1 MNSIEYT
8 TLNLVDPDPLLSLLN
23 KERVRAHL
31 MNHQPFDRESLQ
43 LWIKAKIKMDATPG
57 CRIRAI
63 VVDGQCAGWCGIQ
76 QDNDDYE
83 IAVVLDDS
91 HWGLGRKIFRDLMD
105 WAKALGHK
113 TVFIHFLHTR
123 PEYKFLQKIAQSV
136 HESQILGNKFTTYAL
151 AVE

>member
-57 CRIRAI
+57 CRVRAI
-63 VVDGQCAGWCGIQ
+63 LVDGQCAGWCGIQ
-76 QDNDDYE
+76 QNNDDYE
-83 IAVVLDDS
+83 IAVVLDDY
-91 HWGLGRKIFRDLMD
+91 HWGLGRKIFRELMA
-105 WAKALGHK
+105 WAKEMGHK
-113 TVFIHFLHTR
+113 TVSIHFLHTR
-123 PEYKFLQKIAQSV
+123 PAYKFLTKFAQSV
-136 HESQILGNKFTTYAL
+136 HESHILRNRFTTYTL